1 MVYLAIIYQIHR
13 RKYRWTKKIML
24 VICYIHRWRSWWN
37 EAGNFFFDALSVS
50 KSIGKII
57 TDIPQIT
64 NESFSNE

>member
-1 MVYLAIIYQIHR
+1 
-13 RKYRWTKKIML
+13 ML